1 MLDPKDFG
9 LKMYNRFPESYRADD
24 VEQKYALKRYLEAAA
39 DGGFK
44 YTIEEQNGILDLV
57 NPQTAPLEA
66 VYLLYE
72 QYGLKLFH
80 GIPED
85 FLRAFLPNLG
95 IAWSKKGSLD
105 VIEFIVSSLSGIRTD
120 TSVTYDSDGNP
131 YITVRLEMDFALS
144 DYFPDTQQFNRI
156 LENFIPFYCGAVMLY
171 SYMYYEEVSLIGR
184 EKFFDKVHEET
195 AEHGGIY
202 FGIGYRP
209 YTAILNDDGFLLNKS
224 FILVGSHAS
233 GYEVEEVLNSDV
245 VLNDTFILNPAFDT
259 LDQYDV
265 DKCIDKLIYHYEEAG
280 DIRRDTILRKYR
292 SYLGTDRYLLNSTF
306 ILNEDLRGDKTD
318 TVLNN
323 GDILLNVNFILN
335 KQSDYEIG
343 GYLGEMILGDD
354 YLGGSYTYDT
364 SSMTEYRQIREAP
377 VDDFTDKVSL
387 TPMTESKRIRS
398 KEHSLD
404 RFALLHEEG
413 AEIGATDETT
423 EVLITETLQS
433 EVTSIKCSEHDEM
446 TGYLNGALLNMSL
459 YLCGG
464 INNIDTVYMKGVSL
478 NDSFVLNQSW
488 VNANTKR
495 MCLL

>member
-9 LKMYNRFPESYRADD
+9 LKLYSRFPESYRADD
-24 VEQKYALKRYLEAAA
+24 VEQKYALKRYLEAAT
-39 DGGFK
+39 DGGFR
-44 YTIEEQNGILDLV
+44 YTIEEQNGILDLI

-72 QYGLKLFH
+72 QYGLELFH

-105 VIEFIVSSLSGIRTD
+105 VVEFIVSSLSGVRTD

-131 YITVRLEMDFALS
+131 YIAVRLEMDFALS

-156 LENFIPFYCGAVMLY
+156 LENFIPFYCDAAMLY
-171 SYMYYEEVSLIGR
+171 SYMYYEEKSLKGR
-184 EKFFDKVHEET
+184 EEFLDLVSEKT

-202 FGIGYRP
+202 FGISYRP
-209 YTAILNDDGFLLNKS
+209 YTAILNDGGFLLNSS

-245 VLNDTFILNPAFDT
+245 VLNNTFILNPAFDT

-265 DKCIDKLIYHYEEAG
+265 DKCIDKLIYHYEDVG
-280 DIRRDTILRKYR
+280 GIRRDTILRKYH
-292 SYLGTDRYLLNSTF
+292 SYLGTNRYLLNSTF
-306 ILNEDLRGDKTD
+306 ILNKDLRGDKTD

-323 GDILLNVNFILN
+323 GDILLNVNY

-364 SSMTEYRQIREAP
+364 SLMTEYWQIREAP
-377 VDDFTDKVSL
+377 VDDFTDRVTL
-387 TPMTESKRIRS
+387 APVIESKKVRS
-398 KEHSLD
+398 KEYVLD
-404 RFALLHEEG
+404 KPNLLHEES
-413 AEIGATDETT
+413 AEIGTTDETT
-423 EVLITETLQS
+423 EVFVTETLQG
-433 EVTSIKCSEHDEM
+433 EVTSIKCSEHDELN
-446 TGYLNGALLNMSL
+446 GYLNSALLNMSL

-464 INNIDTVYMKGVSL
+464 ISSTDTIYMEGVVLNN
-478 NDSFVLNQSW
+478 SFMLNQSW